1 MNQIDTDYLIV
12 GAGAVGMGFA
22 DSLLSSSD
30 ATMVI
35 VDRRDRPGG
44 HWNDA
49 YPFVRLHQPSSFYGV
64 NSRELGEG
72 AKDSVGLNQGL
83 YELAGGAEIL
93 SHYDQVMRQRLL
105 PSGRVRYLP
114 MNEMVSDDECRSLT
128 TGKRHRI
135 SFKKRVD
142 ATYSETS
149 VPSTHAPQYSVASG
163 IRCVPLNELPRI
175 IEPQDNYVVVG
186 SGKTGMDAILWLL
199 DHHVDPASIHWI
211 MPRDAWLLDR
221 AKLQPNQEFFL
232 TTFGSIARQLESVIA
247 AQNLSDLFH
256 RLSASGDLL
265 RIDENITPTMYC
277 CATVTQRELQQL
289 RRIKNIVRL
298 GRVQSIDS
306 TRIVLTEGSL
316 PLPAQAL
323 IVDCSASAIPR
334 RSAIPIWN
342 GKHIT
347 LQMVRRC
354 QPAFS
359 AAFIAHVEASFAD
372 DAEKN
377 FLCAPVPPPNR
388 DIDWL
393 IMAVTD
399 MTNSRKWGQHDSLK
413 TWLANS
419 RLNSFYSTIQSLKP
433 TDTEQIAVVQR
444 FQQAGK
450 PAFDKLQQLLAQRT

>member
-1 MNQIDTDYLIV
+1 
-12 GAGAVGMGFA
+12 
-22 DSLLSSSD
+22 
-30 ATMVI
+30 
-35 VDRRDRPGG
+35 
-44 HWNDA
+44 
-49 YPFVRLHQPSSFYGV
+49 
-64 NSRELGEG
+64 
-72 AKDSVGLNQGL
+72 
-83 YELAGGAEIL
+83 
-93 SHYDQVMRQRLL
+93 
-105 PSGRVRYLP
+105 
-114 MNEMVSDDECRSLT
+114 
-128 TGKRHRI
+128 
-135 SFKKRVD
+135 
-142 ATYSETS
+142 
-149 VPSTHAPQYSVASG
+149 
-163 IRCVPLNELPRI
+163 
-175 IEPQDNYVVVG
+175 
-186 SGKTGMDAILWLL
+186 
-199 DHHVDPASIHWI
+199 

-221 AKLQPNQEFFL
+221 AKLQPNHEFFL
-232 TTFGSIARQLESVIA
+232 TTFGSIARQLESVVA
-247 AQNLSDLFH
+247 AQSVSDLFH

-265 RIDENITPTMYC
+265 RIDESITPTMYC

-289 RRIKNIVRL
+289 RRIENIVRL
-298 GRVQSIDS
+298 GRVKSIDS
-306 TRIVLTEGSL
+306 ERIVLTEGSL
-316 PLPAQAL
+316 PLPAQSL

-334 RSAIPIWN
+334 RKAIPIWN

-372 DAEKN
+372 DVEKN

-413 TWLANS
+413 TWLASS

-450 PAFDKLQQLLAQRT
+450 PAFDRLQQLLAPRT